1 MALSSNC
8 DSADNDDTADQL
20 LGIYSINSYLSAPGD
35 KDKKGHSPV
44 ATFTL
49 GVGWD
54 QFGHHHLAPL
64 PFSQGEALAASERF
78 EGPCEVI
85 LNWLRL
91 TSAETTVLFRRSSP
105 HTFSVSIIPSPGF
118 CNCFLSLQISR
129 VGRSYPLLHYPLL
142 VC

>member
-8 DSADNDDTADQL
+8 DSADNDDTAEQL

-35 KDKKGHSPV
+35 KHKKGHSPV

-64 PFSQGEALAASERF
+64 PFSQGEALADSEKF
-78 EGPCEVI
+78 EG
-85 LNWLRL
+85 
-91 TSAETTVLFRRSSP
+91 
-105 HTFSVSIIPSPGF
+105 G
-118 CNCFLSLQISR
+118 
-129 VGRSYPLLHYPLL
+129 
-142 VC
+142 